1 MFHLMK
7 GKTTMIYFNYTNV
20 LNRNLKSQFGIDMT
34 DSDYSVRIDVYYVDQ
49 DDVTGNIAMVT
60 SGTISISPFDKTN
73 SAMCKKVDSLSCST
87 FRYYIF
93 DSECGDDNSK
103 TALCIILDIDR
114 NEEIDDWKEL
124 IDPDLDYWHGWR
136 SDMCNASRYT
146 IDENGTTRIKSK
158 SEMRLSQLESLYLQK
173 REISTCKEKDEQE
186 TNEE

>member
-1 MFHLMK
+1 
-7 GKTTMIYFNYTNV
+7 MIYFNYTNI

-158 SEMRLSQLESLYLQK
+158 SETGSILI
-173 REISTCKEKDEQE
+173 ISVHKNACKEKDEQE